1 MLLITASRSAGPTI
15 RPVTDT
21 AGIWKQ
27 FVAELSQSSLAHS
40 AEWFTAIR
48 NAYGHDPLYLT
59 AEDGD
64 GGFGIL
70 PAFVVRRPLFG
81 TVVTSMPF
89 LDAGGPCSE
98 SSAVAQMLVERL
110 IADARAIGARTV
122 ELRCT
127 EKLQIAARPTEHK
140 VNLTLSLPADPDRLW
155 HQFDKS
161 VRNQIRKAERSGL
174 SIEIGGAE
182 NLPAFYDTFVIRM
195 RDLGS
200 PVHGLEFLRAVLES
214 FGERA
219 RIALVRKGQAAIG
232 GLVALSFK
240 DRLIVPWATCLQDY
254 FSLCPNM
261 LLYWETIRTACLE
274 GHRRFEFGRS
284 TRHSGT
290 YRFKV
295 QWGAREEPLFWY
307 TIPIAPHRR
316 QPRSNGGNAAV
327 LLAKAWQ
334 RLPLLATRHL
344 GPRFRKYLTQ

>member
-1 MLLITASRSAGPTI
+1 MLSAAKRPSVPTI

-21 AGIWKQ
+21 AGIWTR
-27 FVAELSQSSLAHS
+27 FVEELSQSNLAHS

-48 NAYGHDPLYLT
+48 NAYGHDPLYLA
-59 AEDGD
+59 AEDDEGWS
-64 GGFGIL
+64 GIL

-89 LDAGGPCSE
+89 LDAGGPCSA
-98 SSAVAQMLVERL
+98 SPAIAQMLVEHL

-122 ELRCT
+122 ELRCA
-127 EKLQIAARPTEHK
+127 EKLQMAIPPTEHK
-140 VNLTLSLPADPDRLW
+140 VNLTLSLPADPNRLW
-155 HQFDKS
+155 HQFDKG

-174 SIEIGGAE
+174 SIDIGGAE
-182 NLPAFYDTFVIRM
+182 SLTAFYDTFVVRM

-200 PVHGLEFLRAVLES
+200 PVHGPEFLRTVLES
-214 FGERA
+214 FGARA
-219 RIALVRKGQAAIG
+219 RIVLVRKGNTAIG

-254 FSLCPNM
+254 FPLCPNM

-274 GHRRFEFGRS
+274 GYRRFEFGRS

-290 YRFKV
+290 YRFKA

-307 TIPIAPHRR
+307 TIPIASQRH
-316 QPRSNGGNAAV
+316 QPPPYSGEGAV

-334 RLPLLATRHL
+334 RLPLVVTRHL
-344 GPRFRKYLTQ
+344 GPRIRRYLTQ